1 MTNDQ
6 VKQGF
11 REVYNDFWCRYKD
24 RQPGKDSPE
33 WDRMLTYAAV
43 LKKKYPFLRQT
54 ITDMILELDRR
65 MRIKAGVIA

>member
-11 REVYNDFWCRYKD
+11 SEVYNDFWCRYKD

-33 WDRMLTYAAV
+33 WERMLSRGAV
-43 LKKKYPFLRQT
+43 LRRKYPFLAET
-54 ITDMILELDRR
+54 VTDMIVELDQR
-65 MRIKAGVIA
+65 MRGKGA